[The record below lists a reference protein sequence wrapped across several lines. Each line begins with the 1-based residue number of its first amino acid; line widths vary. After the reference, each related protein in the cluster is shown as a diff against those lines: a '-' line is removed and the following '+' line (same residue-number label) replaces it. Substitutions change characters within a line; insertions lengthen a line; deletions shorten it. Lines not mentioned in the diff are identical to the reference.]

1 MNPAWH
7 KYLSA
12 NVPRYTSYP
21 SALGFSEEVGSA
33 EYSRALEGIGQYE
46 PISLYLHIPFC
57 NQLCW
62 YCGCNMRVEN
72 SYERIERYV
81 DTLILE
87 IEYVGARLHG
97 RGSISYVH
105 FGGGTPNIL
114 RLPDTERL
122 LAAIEQQFGLTDATP
137 VAMEVDPRLCHTLQA
152 AHLVKLGI
160 NRFSLGVQDFDPEV
174 QKAINRVQSY
184 DLVERCMTEMREA
197 GVPDISL
204 DVLYGLPGQ
213 KICSFRR
220 TVDQVISLRPD
231 RVSLF
236 GYAHMPS
243 RFRHQGLI
251 DSNTLP
257 DRSMRVT
264 LAEAAASQLMAEGYE
279 RIGFDHFALPETPLA
294 RASHHYRLNRNFQ
307 GFTEDPAQVVL
318 GFGASAIS
326 SVHGLI
332 VQNTKSLREYPEL
345 VAERGLASAKGLVA
359 SLEQEDLGE
368 WIRRLLCD
376 LRASL
381 SRYYEITGMAGEAS
395 ERLLAELE
403 PLRRDGVIRFEDDLL
418 VINENAKALS
428 RSVAAVFDPQVM
440 PERQFASPAV

>member
-7 KYLSA
+7 KYLSS

-21 SALGFSEEVGSA
+21 SALGFSENVGPA
-33 EYSRALEGIGQYE
+33 EYSKALEEIGQYE
-46 PISLYLHIPFC
+46 PVSLYLHIPFC
-57 NQLCW
+57 KQLCW

-81 DTLILE
+81 DDLISE
-87 IEYVGARLHG
+87 IEYVGARLRG

-114 RLPDTERL
+114 RIADTERL

-137 VAMEVDPRLCHTLQA
+137 VAMEVDPRLCNTLQA
-152 AHLVKLGI
+152 AHLAKLGI
-160 NRFSLGVQDFDPEV
+160 NRFSLGVQDFDPDV
-174 QKAINRVQSY
+174 QDAINRVQSY
-184 DLVERCMTEMREA
+184 ELVEQCIDEMREA

-204 DVLYGLPGQ
+204 DVLYGLPDQ

-220 TVDQVISLRPD
+220 TIDQVISLHPD

-243 RFRHQGLI
+243 KFRHQQLI
-251 DSNTLP
+251 DSAALP

-264 LAEAAASQLMAEGYE
+264 LAEAAASQLMAAGYE

-294 RASHHYRLNRNFQ
+294 KASHHYRLNRNFQ

-318 GFGASAIS
+318 GFGTSAIS

-332 VQNTKSLREYPEL
+332 VQNTKSLREYPEF
-345 VAERGLASAKGLVA
+345 VAERGLASAKGLV
-359 SLEQEDLGE
+359 STLEEEDLGD

-381 SRYYEITGMAGEAS
+381 PRYYEITGLEGEEMEQLLS
-395 ERLLAELE
+395 ELYVLHN
-403 PLRRDGVIRFEDDLL
+403 DGVIRFEDDQI

-428 RSVAAVFDPQVM
+428 RSVAAVFDPQVS
-440 PERQFASPAV
+440 PEQKFASPAV